1 MKTPTMK
8 KPGKIVI
15 LGSGGHA
22 LAVWDTCVSAGF
34 TPIGFVDPTQSS
46 SRVEGLPVV
55 ANLSEIDL
63 SGVELALGIGH
74 NFVRE
79 QATIDLLDKYPDA
92 RMPVIVH
99 QTAWV
104 SPSATLDSGT
114 VVMAQA
120 SVGPFCSSGR
130 GALLNTGASLDHE
143 SQLGDFASLGPGA
156 HTGGQVVIGA
166 RTMVGLNA
174 GILQGISIGDD
185 TVIGGQSLVRKDI
198 PAGTVAFGVPC
209 APVRTRLA
217 TDLYY

>member
-1 MKTPTMK
+1 MKAPTVK

-22 LAVWDTCVSAGF
+22 LAVWDACVSAGF
-34 TPIGFVDPTQSS
+34 TPIGFVDPAKGS
-46 SRVEGLPVV
+46 SRVDGLPVV
-55 ANLSEIDL
+55 SNLSKIDL
-63 SGVELALGIGH
+63 PEVAIALGIGH
-74 NFVRE
+74 NFARE
-79 QATIDLLDKYPDA
+79 WAAVELLKKFPAA

-99 QTAWV
+99 QKAWV
-104 SPSATLDSGT
+104 SPSASLDPGT

-120 SVGPFCSSGR
+120 SVGPFATAGR

-143 SQLGDFASLGPGA
+143 SKLGDFASLGPGA

-174 GILQGISIGDD
+174 GVLQGISIGSD
-185 TVIGGQSLVRKDI
+185 TVIGGHSLVRTDI
-198 PAGTVAFGVPC
+198 SAGTVAFGVPC

-217 TDLYY
+217 NDVYY